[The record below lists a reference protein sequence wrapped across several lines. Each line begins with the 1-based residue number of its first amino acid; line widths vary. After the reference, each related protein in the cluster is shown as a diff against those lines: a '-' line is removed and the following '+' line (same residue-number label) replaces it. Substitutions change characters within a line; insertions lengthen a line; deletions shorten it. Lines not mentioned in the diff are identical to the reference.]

1 MKTFKTH
8 FLFLLAI
15 CLILTACRT
24 SRQVV
29 KKSESITNQVTES
42 KVTYKD
48 TILYTPKTEA
58 SMKIP
63 LSEFTLIQPGILQPG
78 FKADLK
84 AFEKPKIWTQ
94 KNGNA
99 KATLK
104 IVHDSVFIQA
114 ECDSLALEAKI
125 RQEYMNRY
133 LENTQ
138 INDQLIEKQTQLN
151 WMAIIACV
159 IIAFIAG
166 LVTKSLIKISF

>member
-1 MKTFKTH
+1 
-8 FLFLLAI
+8 
-15 CLILTACRT
+15 
-24 SRQVV
+24 
-29 KKSESITNQVTES
+29 
-42 KVTYKD
+42 
-48 TILYTPKTEA
+48 
-58 SMKIP
+58 MKIP
-63 LSEFTLIQPGILQPG
+63 LSEFTLIQPEVLQPG

-104 IVHDSVFIQA
+104 IVHDSVFIKA

-138 INDQLIEKQTQLN
+138 INDQLIEKQTQTN
-151 WMAIIACV
+151 WMAIIACI

-166 LVTKSLIKISF
+166 FVTKSLIKISI

>member
-8 FLFLLAI
+8 FLFLLTI

-24 SRQVV
+24 TRQVV

-58 SMKIP
+58 NMKIP
-63 LSEFTLIQPGILQPG
+63 LSEFTLIQPEILQPG

-84 AFEKPKIWTQ
+84 AFETPKIWTQ

-104 IVHDSVFIQA
+104 IVHDSVFIKA

-125 RQEYMNRY
+125 RQEYINRY
-133 LENTQ
+133 AESIK
-138 INDQLIEKQTQLN
+138 INSDFVEKQTRLN
-151 WMAIIACV
+151 WMTIIACV

-166 LVTKSLIKISF
+166 FVTKSLIKISF